1 MKTLRIS
8 LLHLAPVLGDIQG
21 NRRLVELGAEVAAE
35 QGADWV
41 VTPELCISG
50 YLFDEKIGTD
60 WILPQPDPWMRIFC
74 QQVEHSPMTV
84 FLSHP
89 DRDPQTQKLYNT
101 VFVIDPTGTI
111 IGQHSKVKTL
121 RGPEAWSSPGT
132 ACTPIKCGGV
142 SVGILVCA
150 DSYKNDVPQALQ
162 AQGADILVSPASWGP
177 GGCGPDGEWEQRT
190 LDTGL
195 PIIVCNRSGIE
206 RHDLDFREAESVVA
220 RNGKRLLTATSARS
234 VVLTFDWDLDAMTS
248 VSQDFE
254 RTYL

>member
-1 MKTLRIS
+1 MRKLRIS
-8 LLHLAPVLGDIQG
+8 LLHLAPVLGDVRN
-21 NRRLVELGAEVAAE
+21 NRRLVESAVGVAAQQGAE
-35 QGADWV
+35 WV
-41 VTPELCISG
+41 ITPELCISG

-60 WILPQPDPWMRIFC
+60 WILPQPDPWMSIFC
-74 QQVEHSPMTV
+74 QRVKGSPMTV

-89 DRDPQTQKLYNT
+89 HRDSRTQKLYNT
-101 VFVIDPTGTI
+101 VFVIGPTGTI

-132 ACTPIKCGGV
+132 ECIPVNCGGV
-142 SVGILVCA
+142 AVGILVCA
-150 DSYKNDVPQALQ
+150 DSYRNDVPQVLKD
-162 AQGADILVSPASWGP
+162 QGAEILVSPASWGP

-206 RHDLDFREAESVVA
+206 RDDLDFREAESVVA
-220 RNGKRLLTATSARS
+220 RDGARLLTATSANS

-248 VSQDFE
+248 MSRDFE
-254 RTYL
+254 RIYL

>member
-1 MKTLRIS
+1 MKHLRIS

-21 NRRLVELGAEVAAE
+21 NRKLVELAVGVAAE

-60 WILPQPDPWMRIFC
+60 WILPQPDPWMAAFC
-74 QQVEHSPMTV
+74 QQVKGSPMTV

-101 VFVIDPTGTI
+101 VFVIDPTGKI

-121 RGPEAWSSPGT
+121 RGPEGWSSPGT
-132 ACTPIKCGGV
+132 ECIPVNCNGV
-142 SVGILVCA
+142 AVGILVCA
-150 DSYKNDVPQALQ
+150 DSYKNDVPQALKDM
-162 AQGADILVSPASWGP
+162 GADILVSPASWGP

-195 PIIVCNRSGIE
+195 PIIVCNRSGVE
-206 RHDLDFREAESVVA
+206 RDDLDFREAESVVA
-220 RNGKRLLTATSARS
+220 REGERLLTATSASS

-248 VSQDFE
+248 MSPDF
-254 RTYL
+254 RRIYL